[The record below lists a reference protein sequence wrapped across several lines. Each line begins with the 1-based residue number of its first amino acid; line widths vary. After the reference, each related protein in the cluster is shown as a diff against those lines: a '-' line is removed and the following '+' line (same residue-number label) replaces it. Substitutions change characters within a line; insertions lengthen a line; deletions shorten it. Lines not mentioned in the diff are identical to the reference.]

1 MKSSS
6 EIFSTIFEDVIIP
19 TMDEIMTED
28 YREALVGKST
38 LCQDEAEFI
47 KFRGAFEQRIKL
59 FYFRQFTKYKKEGQE
74 KIFPGNI
81 EKVQEDTHFLYV
93 EFKSFLK
100 EQRLKID
107 KGEASKI

>member
-1 MKSSS
+1 MTKLSS
-6 EIFSTIFEDVIIP
+6 EIFNTVFEEVIIP
-19 TMDEIMTED
+19 IMDELMNND
-28 YREALVGKST
+28 YKKMLVGKNE

-59 FYFRQFTKYKKEGQE
+59 FYFRRFTKYKTEGKE

-81 EKVQEDTHFLYV
+81 DLVKKDIHFLYV

-107 KGEASKI
+107 K

>member
-1 MKSSS
+1 MKSSN
-6 EIFSTIFEDVIIP
+6 EIISTVFEDVIIP
-19 TMDEIMTED
+19 TMDEIMAED
-28 YREALVGKST
+28 YREILAGKNT
-38 LCQDEAEFI
+38 LCQDKAEFI

-59 FYFRQFTKYKKEGQE
+59 FYFRQFTKYKREGRE
-74 KIFPGNI
+74 KIFPGSI
-81 EKVQEDTHFLYV
+81 EKVQEDMHFLYV

>member
-1 MKSSS
+1 MTKSAS
-6 EIFSTIFEDVIIP
+6 EIFNTVFEEVITPI
-19 TMDEIMTED
+19 MDEMMIED
-28 YREALVGKST
+28 YGRAVRGESK

-59 FYFRQFTKYKKEGQE
+59 FYFRQFTKYRTKGQE

-81 EKVQEDTHFLYV
+81 ERVEKDMHFLYV

-107 KGEASKI
+107 K